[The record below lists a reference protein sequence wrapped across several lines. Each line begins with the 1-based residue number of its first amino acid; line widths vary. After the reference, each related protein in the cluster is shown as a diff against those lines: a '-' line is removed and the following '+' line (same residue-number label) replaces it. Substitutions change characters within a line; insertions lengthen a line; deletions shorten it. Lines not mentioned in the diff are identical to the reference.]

1 MKRRFNIINISKE
14 KEKKMYKTTWM
25 IRDND
30 NDLTKLTY
38 YHFGKNPQFPSW
50 YMENNQVYEVEM
62 LGNFKLLHTPKL
74 FFKCLTH
81 FWKIS

>member
-1 MKRRFNIINISKE
+1 
-14 KEKKMYKTTWM
+14 MYKTTWA
-25 IRDND
+25 IKDSNND
-30 NDLTKLTY
+30 VTILTY

-50 YMENNQVYEVEM
+50 YMGNNRVYEIEV
-62 LGNFKLLHTPKL
+62 LWSVKLLHTPVM